1 MGYTYNITY
10 ISYYS
15 YMYYCII
22 KPSKFQFAEKK
33 HNFTTKVGYA

>member
-1 MGYTYNITY
+1 MGYTNNITN

-15 YMYYCII
+15 YMYYCIFN
-22 KPSKFQFAEKK
+22 PPKFQFAEKK